1 MRVVAVVEPPLELF
15 DVAVH
20 VLDAPTPADAEIT
33 YCEQYNRRGFRT
45 GSGSPA
51 QGSGLVS
58 AGGFVLNALANILR
72 RIGTSAT
79 PRKYWKR
86 PRIPALSRSCA
97 RLASQYFCV
106 GRDPEGCRERRQPTP
121 E

>member
-51 QGSGLVS
+51 QGSG
-58 AGGFVLNALANILR
+58 
-72 RIGTSAT
+72 
-79 PRKYWKR
+79 
-86 PRIPALSRSCA
+86 
-97 RLASQYFCV
+97 
-106 GRDPEGCRERRQPTP
+106 
-121 E
+121 